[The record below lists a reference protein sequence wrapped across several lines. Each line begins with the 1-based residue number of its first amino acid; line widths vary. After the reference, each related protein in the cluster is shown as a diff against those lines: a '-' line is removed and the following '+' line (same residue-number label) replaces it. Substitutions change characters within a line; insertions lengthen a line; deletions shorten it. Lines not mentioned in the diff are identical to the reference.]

1 MGILVSKPTEIALV
15 VTAMVLI
22 GVAFTLVYPHLS
34 ERSEEPLLDWKNTAV
49 VFFQSSSGSSLRSD
63 KCG

>member
-1 MGILVSKPTEIALV
+1 MSKPTEIALV

-34 ERSEEPLLDWKNTAV
+34 ERREEPLLDWENTAV
-49 VFFQSSSGSSLRSD
+49 FSQSSSGSSRRSD

>member
-34 ERSEEPLLDWKNTAV
+34 ERSEEPLLDWENTAV
-49 VFFQSSSGSSLRSD
+49 VARGATLYAEQCSS
-63 KCG
+63 CQ